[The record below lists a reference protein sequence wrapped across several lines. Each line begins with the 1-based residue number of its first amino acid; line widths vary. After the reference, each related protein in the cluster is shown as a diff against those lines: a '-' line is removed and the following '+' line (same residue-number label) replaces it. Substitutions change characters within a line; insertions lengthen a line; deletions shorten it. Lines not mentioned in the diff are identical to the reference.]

1 MSDAQTGQVAAEPAG
16 DKPKRSGLLKRI
28 VATFAILVA
37 IVAAYLLLWPAPID
51 ALPYTPSPRQ
61 PLAGPLAPND
71 RLASAEYVATGK
83 VHGPEDVELD
93 AEGHIFTGTV
103 DGEVV
108 RIDPDGT
115 VATIVNTGGRP
126 VGIDTD
132 GDGNLIVADAVKGLL
147 SISQDCKITPLVPA
161 GGDVR
166 LGFTDDVTV
175 AGDGMI
181 YFSDASDKFGHDQF
195 LHDMLEAR
203 PHGRLLRYDPA
214 TKETKV
220 LLDGLYFANGVALS
234 QQEDF
239 LLVNETYR
247 FRITRYWLKGD
258 RAGKSEVFVDNLPG
272 FPDNIT
278 SNGRGTFWL
287 AIFTVRNDDADW
299 LSPRPF
305 VKEMLSKLPQFLWP
319 QPQPYA
325 FVIKLD
331 EQGNIVDSFQDPTG
345 KRLFAVTS
353 AVEHDGALY
362 LGSLINDRIGKYKL
376 PD

>member
-1 MSDAQTGQVAAEPAG
+1 MSDAQAGHVAAEPAG
-16 DKPKRSGLLKRI
+16 EKPKRSGLWKRI
-28 VATFAILVA
+28 IGTLAIAVAILA
-37 IVAAYLLLWPAPID
+37 GYLLLWPAPID
-51 ALPYTPSPRQ
+51 ALPYTPPPRE

-71 RLASAEYVATGK
+71 RLASAEHIAAGK
-83 VHGPEDVELD
+83 VLGPEDVELD
-93 AEGHIFTGTV
+93 TAGHIFTGTV
-103 DGEVV
+103 DGRIV
-108 RIDPDGT
+108 RVDPDGSVT
-115 VATIVNTGGRP
+115 TIVNTGGRP

-132 GDGNLIVADAVKGLL
+132 RDGNLIVADAIKGLL
-147 SISQDCKITPLVPA
+147 SIAPDGKITTLVAA
-161 GGDVR
+161 GGDVP

-247 FRITRYWLKGD
+247 FRIQRYWLKGE
-258 RAGKSEVFVDNLPG
+258 RAGKSEVLVDNLPG

-278 SNGRGTFWL
+278 SNGQGTFWL

-305 VKEMLSKLPQFLWP
+305 VKEVMSKLPQFLWP

-331 EQGNIVDSFQDPTG
+331 EQGNILDSFQDPTG
-345 KRLFAVTS
+345 QRLFAITS
-353 AVEHDGALY
+353 VVEHDGALY
-362 LGSLINDRIGKYKL
+362 LGSLVNDRIGKYKL
-376 PD
+376 PE